1 MIEKLEELKSRA
13 ERLNYKDEKELDDII
28 RKTKMYVEKLFPS
41 KITYRIDIDSIKFKP
56 SFFVTGMGDQPYRDS
71 WLSGKE
77 KLINFLDT
85 RIEEK
90 RIEPKPKPKA
100 TSEPRII
107 EKIVTVQNNGRID
120 ELTQENTELRKSKS
134 LWNKI
139 NWAIFIP
146 SLLTVLGGAFYLGNL
161 IGNARFDTEKLEI
174 FENNR
179 LLEKKN
185 DSLTKKLDSSITA
198 IQNLSKLIPDN
209 LKNRSVF
216 PLKIDISFLS
226 PTSIFEGEILVIAK
240 DEIGEK
246 ALIEFKGIKGISKS
260 ESGTFDEKIIE
271 IVEGDRFYFKS
282 EKDNIYSVN
291 VISSIINVKLEII
304 EKK

>member
-1 MIEKLEELKSRA
+1 MIEKLEDLKSRA
-13 ERLNYKDEKELDDII
+13 ESLKYKDEKELDDII
-28 RKTKMYVEKLFPS
+28 RKTKMYVEKLFPL
-41 KITYRIDIDSIKFKP
+41 KFTYQSDIDSIKFKP
-56 SFFVTGMGDQPYRDS
+56 SFYVSGMGDQPYRDS
-71 WLSGKE
+71 WSSGKQ

-90 RIEPKPKPKA
+90 TIEQKPK
-100 TSEPRII
+100 TVSEPRII
-107 EKIVTVQNNGRID
+107 EKIVTVQDNTRID
-120 ELTQENTELRKSKS
+120 ELTQENNALRKSKT

-139 NWAIFIP
+139 NLGIFIP

-174 FENNR
+174 FENNN

-185 DSLTKKLDSSITA
+185 DSLTKELDSA
-198 IQNLSKLIPDN
+198 NNKIQNLINLIPEDLTN
-209 LKNRSVF
+209 IRLF

-226 PTSIFEGEILVIAK
+226 PSSIFEGEILITAK

-246 ALIEFKGIKGISKS
+246 ASLEFKGIKGVS
-260 ESGTFDEKIIE
+260 ESANGTFDTQTIKITK
-271 IVEGDRFYFKS
+271 GDRFYLKS
-282 EKDNIYSVN
+282 EKGNLYSLN
-291 VISSIINVKLEII
+291 VLSSSVDVELEII

>member
-1 MIEKLEELKSRA
+1 LIEKLEELKSRA
-13 ERLNYKDEKELDDII
+13 ESLNYKDEKELDDII
-28 RKTKMYVEKLFPS
+28 RKTKMYVEKLFPM
-41 KITYRIDIDSIKFKP
+41 KFTYQSDIDSIKFKP
-56 SFFVTGMGDQPYRDS
+56 SFYVSGMGDQPYRDS
-71 WLSGKE
+71 WSSGKQ

-90 RIEPKPKPKA
+90 TIEPKPKPK
-100 TSEPRII
+100 TVSEPRII
-107 EKIVTVQNNGRID
+107 EKIVTVQDNSRID
-120 ELTQENTELRKSKS
+120 ELTQENNELRKSKS

-139 NWAIFIP
+139 NWGIFIP

-174 FENNR
+174 FENNN

-185 DSLTKKLDSSITA
+185 DSLTKELDSANSK
-198 IQNLSKLIPDN
+198 IQNLTKLIPEDLTN
-209 LKNRSVF
+209 NSLF

-226 PTSIFEGEILVIAK
+226 PSSIFEGEILITAK

-246 ALIEFKGIKGISKS
+246 ASLEFKGIKGVSKS
-260 ESGTFDEKIIE
+260 ANGTFDSQTIE
-271 IVEGDRFYFKS
+271 IVKGDRFYLKS
-282 EKDNIYSVN
+282 EKGNLYSVN
-291 VISSIINVKLEII
+291 VLSSLVDVELEII